1 MFLEELKV
9 LKTLVFYTHTHT
21 HTHIT
26 PAEKNFKSWYKEA
39 TNGSSWSKFL
49 CSERLWIAT
58 PLARND
64 EKKREG
70 SGKDALTFC
79 KAKRGMTE
87 KRIVRGMTDG

>member
-21 HTHIT
+21 LIN

-39 TNGSSWSKFL
+39 TNESSWSKFL
-49 CSERLWIAT
+49 CGEKLWIAT

-79 KAKRGMTE
+79 KAKRGMT
-87 KRIVRGMTDG
+87 DG